1 MGLLREVAQQPIQTV
16 HPSAEE
22 VQVQFGNYI
31 IKRQWRPHLK
41 QQ

>member
-22 VQVQFGNYI
+22 VQVQLSNYI
-31 IKRQWRPHLK
+31 IKRQWCPYLE
-41 QQ
+41 